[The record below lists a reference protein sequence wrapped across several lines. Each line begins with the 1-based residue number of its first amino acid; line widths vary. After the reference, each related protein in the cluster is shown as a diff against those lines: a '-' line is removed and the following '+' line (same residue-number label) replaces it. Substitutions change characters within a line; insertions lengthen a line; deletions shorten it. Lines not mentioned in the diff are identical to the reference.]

1 MGHTLTDKIF
11 YFSIAGF
18 VACVFLGSFVDVGV
32 GFSWLFILLGT
43 VLLLHPLFISPSKPA
58 RTTVQSDGEG
68 ERKPPPTIL
77 VSIFLLAAGL
87 GMLRYDLADA
97 DKARMGLEQYVGE
110 SITLEGIIADE
121 RDVRE
126 MNTRLILHTHPPPS
140 PPFPRGRREE
150 GVAPTTPP
158 SAPLLGQEGR
168 KEAKILLTVA
178 HEPRFKYGDKVKVEG
193 KLERPK
199 NFEDEKT
206 LREVDYISHLAK
218 DGIYYQMFRPKLTLV
233 AHGEGN
239 PVVEKLFAFKNAFL
253 RNIRE
258 LLPEPHASLLGG
270 LIVGAKQSLGKELL
284 DDFRTVGVIHIVVL
298 SGYNIT
304 IIARFIEWLF
314 SRLKKN
320 LRLTIAACAMMLFA
334 VMVGASATVI
344 RATVMAL
351 LVLLAHGTGRLYAIT
366 RALLVAG
373 VIMLLHNPKILVFD
387 ISFQLSF
394 LATVGLIY
402 ISPIIEPKVKW
413 ITERWWLREITVAT
427 IATQLFVLPFLLYK
441 TGILSLVSLPVN
453 LLILAAIPLTMLFGF
468 LAGIAAFASTLLAL
482 PFAYIAYG
490 FLAYELRVVDWFARL
505 PFAAVALASFPLWL
519 AVLWYAGYGVIIWR
533 MRPQDSPQLLSNSH

>member
-1 MGHTLTDKIF
+1 MADNIF
-11 YFSIAGF
+11 YSLVAGF
-18 VACVFLGSFVDVGV
+18 VGGIFLHSFVKIGAA
-32 GFSWLFILLGT
+32 FSWFFVLLGAIFFILPFLKG
-43 VLLLHPLFISPSKPA
+43 VPH
-58 RTTVQSDGEG
+58 SDEG
-68 ERKPPPTIL
+68 RDSNPPPRGFGTSFKKGGMIL
-77 VSIFLLAAGL
+77 CAAFLLAAGL
-87 GMLRYDLADA
+87 GMLRYDLAERERHQTGLDRQA
-97 DKARMGLEQYVGE
+97 DKAVM
-110 SITLEGIIADE
+110 LEGVIADE
-121 RDVRE
+121 PDVRE
-126 MNTRLILHTHPPPS
+126 AVTRLILKTEHTK
-140 PPFPRGRREE
+140 
-150 GVAPTTPP
+150 V
-158 SAPLLGQEGR
+158 
-168 KEAKILLTVA
+168 LLTVS
-178 HEPRFKYGDKVKVEG
+178 HEPQFLYGDKVKVEG

-239 PVVEKLFAFKNAFL
+239 PVVEKLFAFKNAFI
-253 RNIRE
+253 RNVGNLI
-258 LLPEPHASLLGG
+258 PEPHASLLGG
-270 LIVGAKQSLGKELL
+270 LVVGAKQSLGKELL

-320 LRLTIAACAMMLFA
+320 LRLTIAAGAMMLFA

>member
-1 MGHTLTDKIF
+1 M
-11 YFSIAGF
+11 
-18 VACVFLGSFVDVGV
+18 
-32 GFSWLFILLGT
+32 
-43 VLLLHPLFISPSKPA
+43 
-58 RTTVQSDGEG
+58 
-68 ERKPPPTIL
+68 
-77 VSIFLLAAGL
+77 
-87 GMLRYDLADA
+87 
-97 DKARMGLEQYVGE
+97 
-110 SITLEGIIADE
+110 LEGVIADE
-121 RDVRE
+121 PDVRE
-126 MNTRLILHTHPPPS
+126 AVTRLILKTEHTK
-140 PPFPRGRREE
+140 
-150 GVAPTTPP
+150 V
-158 SAPLLGQEGR
+158 
-168 KEAKILLTVA
+168 LLTVS
-178 HEPRFKYGDKVKVEG
+178 HEPQFLYGDKVKVEG

-239 PVVEKLFAFKNAFL
+239 PVVEKLFAFKNAFI
-253 RNIRE
+253 RNVGNLI
-258 LLPEPHASLLGG
+258 PEPHASLLGG
-270 LIVGAKQSLGKELL
+270 LVVGAKQSLGKELL

-320 LRLTIAACAMMLFA
+320 LRLTIAAGAMMLFA

-519 AVLWYAGYGVIIWR
+519 AVLCYAGYGVIIWR